1 MSLELTIII
10 SVISGLVGVLSIIT
24 FFGNNKQKS
33 KDDGAKQGEMLNDI
47 KYIKNTQQ
55 DIVLNQKELS
65 KKFDEHT
72 ERLIRIEEKVKQ
84 HDDRLEKLE
93 K

>member
-10 SVISGLVGVLSIIT
+10 GVIGVLVSVLSIIS
-24 FFGNNKQKS
+24 FFNNNKQKS
-33 KDDGAKQGEMLNDI
+33 KDDGTTQGEMLNDI
-47 KYIKNTQQ
+47 RYIKNSQQ
-55 DIVLNQKELS
+55 DIIINQKELS
-65 KKFDEHT
+65 KKFDDHT

-84 HDDRLEKLE
+84 HEDRLDKLE